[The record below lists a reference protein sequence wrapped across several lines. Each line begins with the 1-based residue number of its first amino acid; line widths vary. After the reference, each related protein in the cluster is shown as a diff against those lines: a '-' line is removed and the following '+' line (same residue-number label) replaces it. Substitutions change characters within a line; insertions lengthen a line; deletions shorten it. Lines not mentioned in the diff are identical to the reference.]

1 MNQTEPN
8 EAPAGK
14 ELVPTFAPNPSA
26 LGRLSHAAGAMTV
39 NGCKRIRATRRHSR
53 RAVKTTNHPPLKPST
68 MKKTFRQVALGTAL
82 ACATLT
88 AASCSDGRQ
97 SEKANGDGSDKS
109 ELTDKDGEL
118 AKMAEG
124 NWIYKDELTDEDGD
138 PFTQVSLI
146 TFKHDPDST
155 TDGGTFVERTYFQQ
169 NWEDEDLKYNY
180 ASTTEVEGTWEIV
193 MGSLCQTYN
202 ISSLTVSLDHFD
214 YKPANTDVAWQM
226 LDYTLENLGEDM
238 IDKDK
243 LGEEIRKADYKEKR
257 ALYVSQNKDDA
268 EGAGFTDLKIDGET
282 LSYAT
287 GDMGRLTYHC
297 ISDADI
303 ENGSWKN

>member
-1 MNQTEPN
+1 
-8 EAPAGK
+8 
-14 ELVPTFAPNPSA
+14 
-26 LGRLSHAAGAMTV
+26 
-39 NGCKRIRATRRHSR
+39 
-53 RAVKTTNHPPLKPST
+53 
-68 MKKTFRQVALGTAL
+68 
-82 ACATLT
+82 
-88 AASCSDGRQ
+88 
-97 SEKANGDGSDKS
+97 
-109 ELTDKDGEL
+109 
-118 AKMAEG
+118 MAEG

-169 NWEDEDLKYNY
+169 NWEDENLKYNY